1 MMHDRM
7 TGARRR
13 IVDLPRLAKRAVL
26 MTNDGLL
33 LLVAVWLAF
42 SLRWGRVYWPDNWQ
56 LWFILLGAPL
66 LGVAFFQAFHLYR
79 VATRFIRDTDTARMY
94 LALGLAVLSWVLLV
108 LMVVGTGNPQ
118 FVVPRSVIVI
128 YAIFAGVFVRSS
140 RRIAAWLLRDAPL
153 PRANLKDRRPV
164 LIYGAGAAGVQLQE
178 ALEGS
183 GDYKPIA
190 FLDDASSLMGQRI
203 GGLKVYP
210 SERIS
215 RFMLREGVTDVLLA
229 IPDRSRRERKEVY
242 AKLAAHDGLNVRT
255 MPSLEDIAAGRVS
268 VTDLRSV
275 ELEDLL
281 GRDPVP
287 ANTELLARA
296 IRGKSVMITGAG
308 GSIGAELTRQIL
320 RQAPRRLV
328 LFELSE
334 AALYTIETEIADSI
348 GRWTPAAGDDGAR
361 PEVVSV
367 LGSVLDDGLLE
378 RTIAGNGVQT
388 IYHAAAYKHVPI
400 VEHNPVAG
408 LRNNTF
414 GTATLANLAV
424 RLGVQRVTLIS
435 TDKAVRPT
443 NVMGASKRLA
453 ELIFQAHAAEGDGN
467 TVFTMVRFGNVLGSS
482 GSVVPR
488 FMKQI
493 RDGGPV
499 TVTDPEV
506 TRYFMS
512 ISEAAGLV
520 VQASAMARGGEVFVL
535 DMGES
540 VKIDDLARM
549 MIRLMNRRV
558 LDETNP
564 DGDIE
569 IRYVGMRHGEKK
581 YEELLIDDRTSATEH
596 PSINQNNEP
605 YLEKADLERE
615 LQALE
620 EAMATGQMDVI
631 DAILMRTVEGYRP
644 DARQPRGA
652 APEAWPAVSRTLH

>member
-1 MMHDRM
+1 MRDRV
-7 TGARRR
+7 TGVRRWV
-13 IVDLPRLAKRAVL
+13 VDLPRLAKRAVL
-26 MTNDGLL
+26 MTSDSLL
-33 LLVAVWLAF
+33 LLIAVWLAF
-42 SLRWGRVYWPDNWQ
+42 SLRWGQAYWPDSWQ
-56 LWFILLGAPL
+56 LWFILLGAPV

-79 VATRFIRDTDTARMY
+79 IATRFIRDTDTARMY

-108 LMVVGTGNPQ
+108 LMVVGTGDPQ
-118 FVVPRSVIVI
+118 FVVPRSVILI
-128 YAIFAGVFVRSS
+128 YAIFSGVFIRSS
-140 RRIAAWLLRDAPL
+140 RRIAAWLLRGSPL
-153 PRANLKDRRPV
+153 PRATLKDRRPV
-164 LIYGAGAAGVQLQE
+164 VIYGAGAAGVQLQE
-178 ALEGS
+178 ALQGT
-183 GDYKPIA
+183 GDYKPVA

-210 SERIS
+210 SERIAH
-215 RFMLREGVTDVLLA
+215 FMRRDGVTDVLLA

-242 AKLAAHDGLNVRT
+242 AKLSAHDGLNVRT
-255 MPSLEDIAAGRVS
+255 MPALEDIAAGRVS

-287 ANTELLARA
+287 ANGELLARG

-320 RQAPRRLV
+320 RQGPRRLV

-334 AALYTIETEIADSI
+334 TALYSIETEIADSI
-348 GRWTPAAGDDGAR
+348 DKGVQTVADGASR

-367 LGSVLDDGLLE
+367 LGSILDAGLVE
-378 RTIAGNGVQT
+378 QAIKSNGVQA

-414 GTATLANLAV
+414 GTATLASISA
-424 RLGVQRVTLIS
+424 RLGVERVTLIS

-453 ELIFQAHAAEGDGN
+453 ELIFQAEAAEPEGN
-467 TVFTMVRFGNVLGSS
+467 TIFTMVRFGNVLGSS

-535 DMGES
+535 DMGEC

-558 LDETNP
+558 LDEANP

-569 IRYVGMRHGEKK
+569 IKYVGLRRGEKS

-605 YLEKADLERE
+605 FLDKAELERE
-615 LQALE
+615 LAALE
-620 EAMATGQMDVI
+620 EAMAAGQMDVI

-644 DARQPRGA
+644 DSRQARGN
-652 APEAWPAVSRTLH
+652 APDTWPVVSRTLH

>member
-1 MMHDRM
+1 M
-7 TGARRR
+7 TGVRRR
-13 IVDLPRLAKRAVL
+13 IVDLPRLAKRTVL

-33 LLVAVWLAF
+33 LLFAVWLAF
-42 SLRWGRVYWPDNWQ
+42 SLRWGRVYWPDSWQ

-94 LALGLAVLSWVLLV
+94 IALALAVLSWVLLV

-153 PRANLKDRRPV
+153 PRTHLKDRRPV

-183 GDYKPIA
+183 SDYKPIA
-190 FLDDASSLMGQRI
+190 FLDDNSSLMGQRI

-287 ANTELLARA
+287 ANVELLTRA

-320 RQAPRRLV
+320 RQRPKRLV

-348 GRWTPAAGDDGAR
+348 DKWTTGADAAAR
-361 PEVVSV
+361 PEVVPV
-367 LGSVLDDGLLE
+367 LGSVLDGGLLE
-378 RTIAGNGVQT
+378 RVITGNGVQT

-414 GTATLANLAV
+414 GTAALANVAA
-424 RLGVQRVTLIS
+424 RLGVERVTLIS

-499 TVTDPEV
+499 TVTDREV

-535 DMGES
+535 DMGEC

-558 LDETNP
+558 LDADSP

-581 YEELLIDDRTSATEH
+581 FEELLIGDRTSATEH
-596 PSINQNNEP
+596 PSINQNSEP

-620 EAMATGQMDVI
+620 EAMTVGQMDLI

-644 DARQPRGA
+644 DARQPRAG
-652 APEAWPAVSRTLH
+652 APEVWPAVSRTLH

>member
-1 MMHDRM
+1 MA
-7 TGARRR
+7 GVRRR

-33 LLVAVWLAF
+33 LLFAVWLAF
-42 SLRWGRVYWPDNWQ
+42 SLRWGRLYWPDSWQ

-94 LALGLAVLSWVLLV
+94 IALGLAVLGWVLLV
-108 LMVVGTGNPQ
+108 LMVVGTGDPQ
-118 FVVPRSVIVI
+118 FVVPRSVVLI
-128 YAIFAGVFVRSS
+128 YAIFAGVFVRTS
-140 RRIAAWLLRDAPL
+140 RRAAARLLRDAPL
-153 PRANLKDRRPV
+153 PKTHVKDRRPV

-178 ALEGS
+178 ALEAS
-183 GDYKPIA
+183 SDYKPIA
-190 FLDDASSLMGQRI
+190 FLDDNSSLMGQRI

-229 IPDRSRRERKEVY
+229 IPDRSRRERKDVY

-287 ANTELLARA
+287 PDADLLTRA

-320 RQAPRRLV
+320 RQGPRRLV

-334 AALYTIETEIADSI
+334 AALYSIETEIADSI
-348 GRWTPAAGDDGAR
+348 DKWTTGAGETAR

-367 LGSVLDDGLLE
+367 LGSVLDGGLLE
-378 RTIAGNGVQT
+378 RTITGNGVQT

-414 GTATLANLAV
+414 GTATLANVAA
-424 RLGVQRVTLIS
+424 RLGVERVTLIS

-453 ELIFQAHAAEGDGN
+453 ELIFQAYAAEGDGN

-499 TVTDPEV
+499 TVTDREV

-535 DMGES
+535 DMGEC

-558 LDETNP
+558 LDADNP

-581 YEELLIDDRTSATEH
+581 FEELLIDDRTSATEH

-605 YLEKADLERE
+605 YLERADLERE
-615 LQALE
+615 LAALE
-620 EAMATGQMDVI
+620 EAMATGQMDMI

-644 DARQPRGA
+644 DARQSRAG
-652 APEAWPAVSRTLH
+652 APEAWPAAPSRTLH

>member
-1 MMHDRM
+1 MRDRM
-7 TGARRR
+7 IGVRRW
-13 IVDLPRLAKRAVL
+13 IVDLPRLSKRAVL
-26 MTNDGLL
+26 MINDGLL
-33 LLVAVWLAF
+33 LLFAVWLAF
-42 SLRWGRVYWPDNWQ
+42 SLRWGHVYWPDTWQ

-79 VATRFIRDTDTARMY
+79 IATRFIRDTDTARMY

-140 RRIAAWLLRDAPL
+140 RRTAAWLLAGSPL
-153 PRANLKDRRPV
+153 PRATLQDRRPV
-164 LIYGAGAAGVQLQE
+164 VIYGAGTAGVQLQE
-178 ALEGS
+178 ALQGA

-215 RFMLREGVTDVLLA
+215 HFMLRDGVTDVLLA

-242 AKLAAHDGLNVRT
+242 EKLSAHDGLNVRT
-255 MPSLEDIAAGRVS
+255 MPALEDIAAGRVS

-287 ANTELLARA
+287 ANGELLARA
-296 IRGKSVMITGAG
+296 IRGKAVMITGAG
-308 GSIGAELTRQIL
+308 GSIGSELTRQIL
-320 RQAPRRLV
+320 RQGPRRLV

-348 GRWTPAAGDDGAR
+348 DKWTRTAAGDGSR
-361 PEVVSV
+361 PDVVSV
-367 LGSVLDDGLLE
+367 LGSVLDAGLVE
-378 RTIAGNGVQT
+378 HAITSNGVQA

-400 VEHNPVAG
+400 VESNPVAG

-414 GTATLANLAV
+414 GTATLASVAL
-424 RLGVQRVTLIS
+424 RLGVERVTLIS

-453 ELIFQAHAAEGDGN
+453 ELIFQAQAAEPDGN

-488 FMKQI
+488 FMQQI

-512 ISEAAGLV
+512 ISEAAALV

-535 DMGES
+535 DMGEC

-558 LDETNP
+558 LDEANP

-569 IRYVGMRHGEKK
+569 IKYVGLRRGEKG
-581 YEELLIDDRTSATEH
+581 YEELLIDDRTSETEH
-596 PSINQNNEP
+596 PSINRNSEP
-605 YLEKADLERE
+605 FLDKADLERE
-615 LQALE
+615 LAALE
-620 EAMATGQMDVI
+620 EAMASGQMNVI

-644 DARQPRGA
+644 DPRQSRGG

>member
-1 MMHDRM
+1 M
-7 TGARRR
+7 TGVRRW
-13 IVDLPRLAKRAVL
+13 IVDLPRLSKRAVL
-26 MTNDGLL
+26 MINDGLL
-33 LLVAVWLAF
+33 LLFAVWLAF
-42 SLRWGRVYWPDNWQ
+42 SLRWGRVYWPDTWQ

-79 VATRFIRDTDTARMY
+79 IATRFIRDTDTARMY

-140 RRIAAWLLRDAPL
+140 RRTAAWLLRGSPL
-153 PRANLKDRRPV
+153 PRATLKDRRPV
-164 LIYGAGAAGVQLQE
+164 VIYGAGTAGVQLQE
-178 ALEGS
+178 ALQGA

-215 RFMLREGVTDVLLA
+215 HFMLRDGVTDVLLA

-242 AKLAAHDGLNVRT
+242 EKLSAHDGLNVRT
-255 MPSLEDIAAGRVS
+255 MPALEDIAAGRVS

-287 ANTELLARA
+287 ANGELLARA

-308 GSIGAELTRQIL
+308 GSIGSELTRQIL
-320 RQAPRRLV
+320 RQGPRRLV

-348 GRWTPAAGDDGAR
+348 DKWTRTAAGDVSR

-367 LGSVLDDGLLE
+367 LGSVLDAGLVE
-378 RTIAGNGVQT
+378 RAITSNGVQT

-400 VEHNPVAG
+400 VESNPVAG

-414 GTATLANLAV
+414 GTATLASVAV
-424 RLGVQRVTLIS
+424 RLGVERVTLIS

-453 ELIFQAHAAEGDGN
+453 ELIFQAQAAEPDGN

-488 FMKQI
+488 FMQQI

-512 ISEAAGLV
+512 ISEAAALV

-535 DMGES
+535 DMGEC

-558 LDETNP
+558 LDEANP

-569 IRYVGMRHGEKK
+569 IKYVGLRRGEKG
-581 YEELLIDDRTSATEH
+581 YEELLIDDRTSETEH

-605 YLEKADLERE
+605 FLDKADLERE
-615 LQALE
+615 LAALE
-620 EAMATGQMDVI
+620 EAMASGQMDVI

-644 DARQPRGA
+644 DPRQPRSGA
-652 APEAWPAVSRTLH
+652 PGAWPAVSRTLH

>member
-1 MMHDRM
+1 MRDRM
-7 TGARRR
+7 TGVRRR
-13 IVDLPRLAKRAVL
+13 VVDLPRLAKRAVL
-26 MTNDGLL
+26 MTSDSLL

-42 SLRWGRVYWPDNWQ
+42 SLRLGSVYWPDSWQ

-79 VATRFIRDTDTARMY
+79 IATRFIRDTDTARMY

-108 LMVVGTGNPQ
+108 LMVVGTGDPR

-128 YAIFAGVFVRSS
+128 YAIFAGVFIRSS
-140 RRIAAWLLRDAPL
+140 RRIAAWLLRGSPL
-153 PRANLKDRRPV
+153 PRATLKDRRPV
-164 LIYGAGAAGVQLQE
+164 VIYGAGTAGVQLQE
-178 ALEGS
+178 ALQGT
-183 GDYKPIA
+183 GDYRPIA

-210 SERIS
+210 SERIAH
-215 RFMLREGVTDVLLA
+215 FMRRDGVTDVLLA

-242 AKLAAHDGLNVRT
+242 AKLSAHDGLNVRT
-255 MPSLEDIAAGRVS
+255 MPALEDIAAGRVS

-287 ANTELLARA
+287 ANGELLARA

-308 GSIGAELTRQIL
+308 GSIGSELTRQIL
-320 RQAPRRLV
+320 LQGPRRLV

-334 AALYTIETEIADSI
+334 AALYSIETEIADSI
-348 GRWTPAAGDDGAR
+348 DKGAQAASDDVSR

-367 LGSVLDDGLLE
+367 LGSILDAGLVE
-378 RTIAGNGVQT
+378 QAIKSNGVQA

-414 GTATLANLAV
+414 GTATLASISA
-424 RLGVQRVTLIS
+424 RLGVERVTLIS

-453 ELIFQAHAAEGDGN
+453 ELIFQAEAADPEGN
-467 TVFTMVRFGNVLGSS
+467 TIFTMVRFGNVLGSS

-535 DMGES
+535 DMGEC

-558 LDETNP
+558 LDEANP

-569 IRYVGMRHGEKK
+569 IKYVGLRRGEKG

-605 YLEKADLERE
+605 FLDKGELERE
-615 LQALE
+615 LAALE
-620 EAMATGQMDVI
+620 EAMTAGQMDVI
-631 DAILMRTVEGYRP
+631 DAILTRTVEGYRP
-644 DARQPRGA
+644 DQRQTRGN
-652 APEAWPAVSRTLH
+652 APDTWPAVSRTLH